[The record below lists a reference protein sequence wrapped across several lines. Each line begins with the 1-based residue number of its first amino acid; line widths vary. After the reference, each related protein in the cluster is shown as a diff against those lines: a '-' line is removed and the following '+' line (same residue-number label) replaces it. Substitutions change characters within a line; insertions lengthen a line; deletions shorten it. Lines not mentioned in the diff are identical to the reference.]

1 MLPGFYFVSSLGGT
15 DKSIIPIGV
24 SVIFAGVHDPYS
36 DAVTSVRRSLR
47 KPACRFGVT
56 WVVAGGIQMRKH
68 EVDH

>member
-24 SVIFAGVHDPYS
+24 SVFLPEYMIRIRTLLHQYAEVFESQPAGWGN
-36 DAVTSVRRSLR
+36 R
-47 KPACRFGVT
+47 
-56 WVVAGGIQMRKH
+56 VVAGGFQMRKH